1 MGLFKKMF
9 FHKGKKNKQKK
20 QVSKKQEQLGQSKN
34 VPKGD
39 IEKSLATNIDVIK
52 ETTGNSSDI
61 IVRVIKMGREA
72 DITAAI
78 IYTEGLVDDLTVKD
92 FLIESAMKDTNEQN
106 LENPNLALQVLKE
119 KILPIGEVKE
129 LDCWEDL
136 FTNLMTGQ
144 TIILVDGV
152 SKALTANTRGGEKRQ
167 ISESVTE
174 ISIRGPKDSFTET
187 IRTNSALIRKRIK
200 NPNLWLESMKIGKV
214 TQTDVAIM
222 YIKGIVN
229 EKVVEEVRIRLKRI
243 NIDSILE
250 TGYIEQLIEDK
261 TFTPFPTLFHTERP
275 DVAAANLLEGRVAIL
290 VDGTPHV
297 LLAPAVFIQFFQAV
311 DDYYGRF
318 DLSSALRFLR
328 VLIFFISLVGPAIYI
343 AATTFHQ
350 EMIPTPLVIA
360 LAAQRESVPF
370 PAFVEAMIMEVTFE
384 IIREA
389 GVRLPRAIGQTVSF
403 VGAIVLGQS
412 AVQAGFVSPAMV
424 IVVSITGIASFATP
438 AYSIAISARLIRF
451 IIMVMAATFGFYGCL
466 MGILVMVIHLCSLR
480 SFGMPYMTPLAPSI
494 PANFGDTLVRKPI
507 WKFKERPR
515 LISQSNITRAGEHQ
529 RPQPPDHS
537 HSQNENEKGEK
548 NDS

>member
-1 MGLFKKMF
+1 MF

-61 IVRVIKMGREA
+61 IVRVIKMGREE

-106 LENPNLALQVLKE
+106 LENPNLALRVLKE

-129 LDCWEDL
+129 LECWEDL
-136 FTNLMTGQ
+136 FADLMTGQ
-144 TIILVDGV
+144 TIILIDGV

-167 ISESVTE
+167 ISEPVTE

-222 YIKGIVN
+222 YINGIVN

-250 TGYIEQLIEDK
+250 TGYIEQLIEEK
-261 TFTPFPTLFHTERP
+261 TFTTFPTLFHTERP

-290 VDGTPHV
+290 VDGTPYV
-297 LLAPAVFIQFFQAV
+297 LLAPSVFIQFFQAV

-384 IIREA
+384 ILREA
-389 GVRLPRAIGQTVSF
+389 GVRLPRAIGQTVSI

-412 AVQAGFVSPAMV
+412 AVQAGFVSPAML
-424 IVVSITGIASFATP
+424 IVVSITAIANFATP

-480 SFGMPYMTPLAPSI
+480 SFGVPYMTPLAPFI
-494 PANFGDTLVRKPI
+494 PTNFGDTLVRKPI
-507 WKFKERPR
+507 WEYKERPR
-515 LISQSNITRAGEHQ
+515 LISQSNITREGEHQ

>member
-1 MGLFKKMF
+1 MF